1 MASMLAP
8 GLMEGQSNTR
18 PPYFDG
24 KDYNIWKN
32 KMKAFLRSK
41 DPLEWDV
48 VEKGI
53 TPAAASNT
61 ERGKETVETS
71 GMSQEEINKRQ
82 ALDAKA
88 IYSLYCALSP
98 TEYNRIS
105 SCVTAKEVWDRL
117 HITYEGTDRVKETR
131 INILLGQYESFKM
144 KPGESITDMFS
155 RFTDIVN
162 GLENQG
168 QKISDPMKVNK
179 LLRGLSKDWNHIKT
193 SIRETQRIMP
203 LSVDELIG
211 TLQSYEVERINED
224 EDPRGKKSIA
234 LKSNDDSDDADSE
247 DDMNDEELALMIRRF
262 RKLNRKGRRFIPKK
276 QSSQRQQTKS
286 VDDEEPNK
294 EVVCFECK
302 KKGHIR
308 PNCPL
313 LKKKRGKAEK
323 FRKALKAETWSDTE
337 CEESDEEYANL
348 CLMAQSD
355 SDSGSDSDSE
365 FEVSDYKIPVKVS
378 KYINELCFSLK
389 TSLKRISELKKE
401 NSVLKQKENI
411 LEEKVK
417 NLDLNVSTLKES
429 EDNLSKENAF
439 LKTDLSNISKKF
451 SIGSEKL
458 EKVLS
463 IQRPYFNKSGLGMT
477 EETIPLIDFP
487 KVKERIKKRPSR
499 EAYKNHFKRVFVK
512 PVGRNALRC
521 SKCNSQDHFEKECPM
536 VWKPVKRVWPNNA
549 YPTNTKGPKKIWVPK
564 KA

>member
-24 KDYNIWKN
+24 NDYNIWKN
-32 KMKAFLRSK
+32 KMKDFLRSK

-53 TPAAASNT
+53 IPTAASVS

-71 GMSQEEINKRQ
+71 GMTQEEINKRQ

-105 SCVTAKEVWDRL
+105 SCVTTKEVWDRL

-131 INILLGQYESFKM
+131 INILLGQYEAFRM

-168 QKISDPMKVNK
+168 QPISDPMKVNK

-193 SIRETQRIMP
+193 LIRETQRIMP
-203 LSVDELIG
+203 LSIDELIG

-224 EDPRGKKSIA
+224 ENLKGKKSIA
-234 LKSNDDSDDADSE
+234 LKSNDDSDDTDSE
-247 DDMNDEELALMIRRF
+247 DDMDDEELALMIRRF
-262 RKLNRKGRRFIPKK
+262 RKLNRKGRRFNSKK
-276 QSSQRQQTKS
+276 QSFQRQQTKS

-294 EVVCFECK
+294 DVVCFECK
-302 KKGHIR
+302 KKGHIK

-323 FRKALKAETWSDTE
+323 FRKALKEETWSDTE
-337 CEESDEEYANL
+337 CEESDDEYANL

-355 SDSGSDSDSE
+355 SDSW
-365 FEVSDYKIPVKVS
+365 I
-378 KYINELCFSLK
+378 
-389 TSLKRISELKKE
+389 R
-401 NSVLKQKENI
+401 
-411 LEEKVK
+411 
-417 NLDLNVSTLKES
+417 
-429 EDNLSKENAF
+429 
-439 LKTDLSNISKKF
+439 
-451 SIGSEKL
+451 
-458 EKVLS
+458 
-463 IQRPYFNKSGLGMT
+463 
-477 EETIPLIDFP
+477 
-487 KVKERIKKRPSR
+487 
-499 EAYKNHFKRVFVK
+499 
-512 PVGRNALRC
+512 LR
-521 SKCNSQDHFEKECPM
+521 Q
-536 VWKPVKRVWPNNA
+536 
-549 YPTNTKGPKKIWVPK
+549 
-564 KA
+564 